1 MQRWRRPRSR
11 DGRPSTCG
19 CIVAAE
25 RQVVPWT
32 AEPVAGAR
40 SDVAARSR
48 SPGSRV
54 ALGIDVGLTGTRAAL
69 LAEDGTVLSRG
80 AALRNIGTLPSSSQQ
95 RPPTPWR
102 QEAIDATH
110 EALAGTAGVALSA
123 IGIGGLGPSTMLV
136 DSEFE
141 VLAGPLLFTDNSSD
155 ETRLSSDA
163 GVVSNDNALP
173 RLLKMHQQQPELV
186 ESAAFALDTT
196 GCLVAWLTGNP
207 VMDVLTA
214 IDYRLAGIEP
224 PVRLPRPSAPDAVAG
239 LLRSASADALGV
251 VSGTP
256 VAVGTYDSYVD
267 MFAMGISAPGDGALL
282 LGSSLVAAALVV
294 EAAGVDDVGLRMLDW
309 PFASGSLV
317 GGWTSSAGAA
327 IDWSTRIF
335 GPDGERTSTSTSPG
349 TGGLLCLP
357 YLAGERT
364 PAWDSAASGVIAG
377 VTLETTRA
385 QLARAVLDGVA
396 LSAKDVLGRIAAVGC
411 SPSRWR
417 VGGGGTR
424 HAAWLQA
431 TADAT
436 GEPLEILDTSGGVAA
451 AVLGFRSIGVDV
463 RLDPSG
469 TVGPEPEARQ
479 RFDRLSAIY
488 DALYPALAEAMHSLQ
503 EFRMEYP

>member
-1 MQRWRRPRSR
+1 MVPRPAEPAAVARSEVAPRSR
-11 DGRPSTCG
+11 S
-19 CIVAAE
+19 A
-25 RQVVPWT
+25 
-32 AEPVAGAR
+32 
-40 SDVAARSR
+40 
-48 SPGSRV
+48 GSRV

-80 AALRNIGTLPSSSQQ
+80 SALRDAGTLASSSRE
-95 RPPTPWR
+95 RPATPWR
-102 QEAIDATH
+102 QEAIDATR
-110 EALAGTAGVALSA
+110 EALAATEGVALSA
-123 IGIGGLGPSTMLV
+123 IGVGGLGPSTTLV

-141 VLAGPLLFTDNSSD
+141 VLAGPLLFTDNWSD
-155 ETRLSSDA
+155 EAPISRGG
-163 GVVSNDNALP
+163 GVVSSDNALP
-173 RLLKMHQQQPELV
+173 RLLKLHQQQPELV

-196 GCLVAWLTGNP
+196 GCLVAWLSGNP

-224 PVRLPRPSAPDAVAG
+224 PVRIPRPSAPDAVAG
-239 LLRSASADALGV
+239 LLRPESADALGV
-251 VSGTP
+251 AAGTP

-267 MFAMGISAPGDGALL
+267 MFAMGTSAPGDGAIL
-282 LGSSLVAAALVV
+282 LGSSLVAGALVV
-294 EAAGVDDVGLRMLDW
+294 EASGVEDVGLRMLDW

-317 GGWTSSAGAA
+317 GGWTSAAGAA

-335 GPDGERTSTSTSPG
+335 GPAGEETGTCPSPG

-377 VTLETTRA
+377 VTLGTTRA
-385 QLARAVLDGVA
+385 QLTRAVLDGVA
-396 LSAKDVLGRIAAVGC
+396 LSAKDVLARIAAVGC
-411 SPSRWR
+411 RPSHWR

-424 HAAWLQA
+424 HTAWLQA

-451 AVLGFRSIGVDV
+451 AVLAFRSIGVEV
-463 RLDPSG
+463 RLDPTG
-469 TVGPEPEARQ
+469 TVRPEPEARQ

-503 EFRMEYP
+503 AFRMEYP